1 MDEKEFETIVRQ
13 MTPKLYRTAVSLL
26 WNDADAADAIQEA
39 ILTAWQKRGSLR
51 NVPRFEAWL
60 TRILINECRSQ
71 QRRRRFRTVPIE
83 ETLDGADEP
92 HFAPA
97 DTELRDALRALPEK
111 LRLPLILHH
120 LEGYDLNEVARML
133 RLSEP
138 AVRGRIYQA
147 RKRLKAMLDEE
158 VE

>member
-1 MDEKEFETIVRQ
+1 MDERDFETMVRR
-13 MTPKLYRTAVSLL
+13 MTPKLYRMAMSIL

-39 ILTAWQKRGSLR
+39 ILTAWQKQGSLR
-51 NVPRFEAWL
+51 DAARFEAWL
-60 TRILINECRSQ
+60 TRILINECHSQ
-71 QRRRRFRTVPIE
+71 QRRHRFRTVPIE

-92 HFAPA
+92 RLEPA
-97 DTELRDALRALPEK
+97 DTALRDALRALPEK

-120 LEGYDLNEVARML
+120 LEGYDLDEVARML